1 MVVATTFTSSGGG
14 YLSARWQNTF
24 QIERWATGLLTPLPF
39 SLRLAKVESGR
50 WKVVT
55 DDFSSVRE
63 PLHAP
68 KTSVRVVVTTF
79 ETCEGGRDHLFQT
92 LLATT
97 AVDQLELHLYKTSRG
112 AGVVRFRPPLVQRR
126 PAGIRPPW
134 RRGL

>member
-14 YLSARWQNTF
+14 YLSARWQNRF

-55 DDFSSVRE
+55 DDFPSVRE

-92 LLATT
+92 LLA
-97 AVDQLELHLYKTSRG
+97 S
-112 AGVVRFRPPLVQRR
+112 AGE
-126 PAGIRPPW
+126 
-134 RRGL
+134 